1 MPEFQGRQVVTLH
14 NQRDFLF
21 FRRHRSV
28 PNRNTALI
36 VCSSLFRRYAFR
48 STEKVSLQEIGP
60 RFTLKLRSLRKGLP
74 AVKNLGEAPK
84 SLEFDTFET
93 EEPDQKAKAP
103 TEEAA
108 PTEEPAPDDGEGKS
122 EDVEMAEEAPAKKTL
137 PPKTDEYLW
146 MWKVRALPSMY
157 LSSVLLTM

>member
-1 MPEFQGRQVVTLH
+1 M
-14 NQRDFLF
+14 
-21 FRRHRSV
+21 
-28 PNRNTALI
+28 
-36 VCSSLFRRYAFR
+36 FRRYAFR

-103 TEEAA
+103 TEES
-108 PTEEPAPDDGEGKS
+108 APDDGEGKS